1 MPRGGRRP
9 GAGRPK
15 GVKAALPIGLGI
27 VLNSARIAAKR
38 LAADKEALPED
49 HLELAKVYDVVGK
62 VLNCEIHPDYAGH
75 AIKAAGILAEAI
87 AAPRV
92 QKVEL
97 KDERAHARL
106 AFTVADRVLGPAV
119 PVSQPDPLT
128 AIAAGEPN

>member
-1 MPRGGRRP
+1 MPRGGARP
-9 GAGRPK
+9 GAGRKK
-15 GVKAALPIGLGI
+15 GGTNSLPVIGLGI
-27 VLNSARIAAKR
+27 VLNTARIAAKR
-38 LAADKEALPED
+38 LAADKEATPED
-49 HLELAKVYDVVGK
+49 HLELAKVYQVVGK
-62 VLNCEIHPDYAGH
+62 VLNCEIHPDYAGP

-119 PVSQPDPLT
+119 PIGD
-128 AIAAGEPN
+128 GETH